1 MKSKPFKPV
10 LANLCAEAEQL
21 GKPAWRPVL
30 QYVAELHGRSILAP
44 TPPFEHAWEEIGPGY
59 CGSPCFGHWDIVH
72 QILDTVPA
80 EPVHARNQML
90 NNLASQ
96 LKNGFLPGTIWMRGG
111 KPKFKTHAGHPPVW
125 PFGAEQIFQRKRDL
139 EFLRTCYDALL
150 RQIGWFNR
158 KRKTHDG
165 GFYYLDICGDKV
177 WESGID
183 DGIRFRKI
191 ITGPSAMVDAT
202 SHVYAMHQTAA
213 LWAERLKEDPA
224 KYAAEAARLE
234 TLIQT
239 RMFDDKIGL
248 FQDAW
253 RVDNNSES
261 VLASEGIWPVVVGA
275 ATQEQAMRVIDENL
289 LNPER
294 FFTKHPIP
302 SVGASDPLFELRLW
316 CGPTWNSLTYW
327 AATGCMRY
335 GRADAARKLLA
346 AALDQVTKQFRETG
360 TIWEFY
366 HPHGGHP
373 TECERKP
380 YTKHNA
386 PCLNYLGHNPLL
398 AMARLWQAATK

>member
-150 RQIGWFNR
+150 RQTLGIQGESL
-158 KRKTHDG
+158 DEG
-165 GFYYLDICGDKV
+165 GRT
-177 WESGID
+177 S
-183 DGIRFRKI
+183 
-191 ITGPSAMVDAT
+191 PSQYSYEQLM
-202 SHVYAMHQTAA
+202 A
-213 LWAERLKEDPA
+213 LG
-224 KYAAEAARLE
+224 E
-234 TLIQT
+234 TLHFTPKRREMPEGTTLLSEEMSQEEAVQA
-239 RMFDDKIGL
+239 L
-248 FQDAW
+248 ADAF
-253 RVDNNSES
+253 
-261 VLASEGIWPVVVGA
+261 
-275 ATQEQAMRVIDENL
+275 NL
-289 LNPER
+289 LEAPEE
-294 FFTKHPIP
+294 
-302 SVGASDPLFELRLW
+302 SD
-316 CGPTWNSLTYW
+316 
-327 AATGCMRY
+327 
-335 GRADAARKLLA
+335 
-346 AALDQVTKQFRETG
+346 Q
-360 TIWEFY
+360 
-366 HPHGGHP
+366 
-373 TECERKP
+373 
-380 YTKHNA
+380 
-386 PCLNYLGHNPLL
+386 
-398 AMARLWQAATK
+398 